1 MGSPSAP
8 CLFVRAKDLLL
19 SAAGGYVGC
28 MTAAPGAQ
36 FEIKVDGI
44 VRSHRDERDTAIE
57 AARFLQ
63 QRNPSARITV
73 TDLCDGSA
81 VPFDRA
87 A

>member
-1 MGSPSAP
+1 VRHMGSPSAP

-44 VRSHRDERDTAIE
+44 VRMHRDVRDTAIE
-57 AARFLQ
+57 AARFL
-63 QRNPSARITV
+63 
-73 TDLCDGSA
+73 
-81 VPFDRA
+81 VPPVDPIHSIRRA
-87 A
+87 GR